1 MSKKYVPSWLKSSAV
16 APQPETDA
24 DGWQTV
30 PSKPRYTESMIN
42 TSLPA
47 RQAPALAPATMASL
61 TVPTGQPTP
70 VVKAYPTHSIPLVK
84 TTETPSI
91 PLAPLKGGK
100 PIVTGDD
107 FPTLG
112 GAKKTVT
119 ETTAKPAMK
128 WADMSK
134 DWAKKQ
140 KEEEEKAKEEKE
152 KERIRIQTQMKEQN
166 EEKDVKKRFGIIT
179 LPSMLKKSDDEPL
192 PSYHEDRLSDEDYV
206 SDPPEDD
213 LNDDQDDDME
223 CDDDWHSRK
232 HRDELY

>member
-1 MSKKYVPSWLKSSAV
+1 MSKKYVPSWLKSSSV
-16 APQPETDA
+16 APMEES

-47 RQAPALAPATMASL
+47 RHAPSLAPATMASL
-61 TVPTGQPTP
+61 SVPTGQPVP
-70 VVKAYPTHSIPLVK
+70 VVRPIPLVK
-84 TTETPSI
+84 TNHATPSI
-91 PLAPLKGGK
+91 PLAPLAPLRKTA
-100 PIVTGDD
+100 VTADD

-112 GAKKTVT
+112 GPKKPASAV
-119 ETTAKPAMK
+119 ETAPKPAMK

-140 KEEEEKAKEEKE
+140 KEEDEKQKEEKE
-152 KERIRIQTQMKEQN
+152 RERMMLQTQMNAERLREKE
-166 EEKDVKKRFGIIT
+166 EMEARKRFGIIT
-179 LPSMLKKSDDEPL
+179 LPSMMKKSDDEPL

-206 SDPPEDD
+206 SDPLDEEEEDD
-213 LNDDQDDDME
+213 DEITDDV
-223 CDDDWHSRK
+223 WHSRK